1 VCFCVSLDHF
11 GFVLLVLLGF
21 VFSNFVL
28 LGLAFSVQAK
38 RLAGKNVSEVTYF
51 VSSGTQNLAPSIQ
64 LGPET
69 FLFSFLPHD
78 AMRGTSH
85 GPGSVCVCLCL
96 SVTSRSST
104 KTAKRRIT
112 QTTPH
117 DSPGS
122 LDF

>member
-1 VCFCVSLDHF
+1 MCFCVSLDHF
-11 GFVLLVLLGF
+11 RFVLL
-21 VFSNFVL
+21 VL

-51 VSSGTQNLAPSIQ
+51 VSSGTQNLAPSIPP
-64 LGPET
+64 GPET

-78 AMRGTSH
+78 AMCGTSN
-85 GPGSVCVCLCL
+85 GPGSVCVCLRL

-112 QTTPH
+112 
-117 DSPGS
+117 
-122 LDF
+122 